1 MFFLPSLV
9 KYYITECHFKQAIFF
24 LDHGAACN
32 QRLKLKKWSQVGI
45 CQVPGSKNN
54 SWKEA
59 PGSGIATQVAPCLPL
74 RHLATVSPTEFP
86 VCRNTFQNQKRF
98 FVKYA
103 GASSKIFWYI
113 SMRKM
118 LLATLMGNLN
128 WATSALSRIIIKK
141 VQTTMRF
148 VIFMCHVTSPKIDFL
163 VFGEEEFEKITMYV
177 ISTAECVMCTHKCE
191 LEILI

>member
-1 MFFLPSLV
+1 
-9 KYYITECHFKQAIFF
+9 
-24 LDHGAACN
+24 
-32 QRLKLKKWSQVGI
+32 
-45 CQVPGSKNN
+45 
-54 SWKEA
+54 
-59 PGSGIATQVAPCLPL
+59 
-74 RHLATVSPTEFP
+74 
-86 VCRNTFQNQKRF
+86 
-98 FVKYA
+98 
-103 GASSKIFWYI
+103 
-113 SMRKM
+113 M

-163 VFGEEEFEKITMYV
+163 VFGEEDFEKITLYV